1 MNDNVDRPAEDR
13 RDCDYRTGAL
23 PACGRL
29 ALAYVPG
36 QEEAAP
42 RYEPPQAMARGTLF
56 PGLDLPWKNV
66 VNRTPEDMTPLEEL
80 MALGFV
86 VQELGLYL
94 DTHAEDRE
102 ALALFTRYAALYKE
116 GEARYTARCGPL
128 TQRQTTE
135 KGYAWAAAPW
145 PWAAGEGGNG

>member
-23 PACGRL
+23 HACGRL

-66 VNRTPEDMTPLEEL
+66 VNRTPEEMTPLEEL

-116 GEARYTARCGPL
+116 GEAHYTARCGPL